1 MPILGLAPSAPAP
14 EAPAS
19 TLWSDAL
26 ETYRA
31 AVEAP
36 RRVTASRVEALAL
49 SGASLGDVPCESVRV
64 SFDGEQT
71 EQWRASF
78 VFTDPAMVPVSSSS
92 ALDGRS
98 GTRLRVWWRV
108 ETPTGW
114 LEVPCGTYVVEDP
127 TITDST
133 ALSTAVPGLDPLAV
147 ARRGRYGGTVI
158 NVGGLTVSAALARLF
173 GVLVPGYPVSI
184 DPSTVT
190 LPEHYELWDRDPSED
205 WTEIAAMAGMRVRTD
220 RWGVITVRPEPD
232 PQALAADWQEGPA
245 CPVTDLSSTIKTS
258 TIPRRVV
265 VVSTSPD
272 VTPVIVGQWINPDAD
287 ELSLVTE
294 QRIESSTVASQEAAD
309 NLARM
314 TGERW
319 RRPQQSV
326 EVSVPARP
334 DLGYRDR
341 VALTRQRAAV
351 SGVFAVGGWELSLAG
366 PDTDPAL
373 MRVTMMMRQ

>member
-1 MPILGLAPSAPAP
+1 MALQPVNRRSVPEDVFEQILADVLSGEMRPGEPLPSERRLAEVLGVSRPAV
-14 EAPAS
+14 
-19 TLWSDAL
+19 
-26 ETYRA
+26 R
-31 AVEAP
+31 
-36 RRVTASRVEALAL
+36 EALK
-49 SGASLGDVPCESVRV
+49 RV
-64 SFDGEQT
+64 
-71 EQWRASF
+71 
-78 VFTDPAMVPVSSSS
+78 
-92 ALDGRS
+92 
-98 GTRLRVWWRV
+98 
-108 ETPTGW
+108 
-114 LEVPCGTYVVEDP
+114 
-127 TITDST
+127 
-133 ALSTAVPGLDPLAV
+133 
-147 ARRGRYGGTVI
+147 
-158 NVGGLTVSAALARLF
+158 AAECC
-173 GVLVPGYPVSI
+173 I

-245 CPVTDLSSTIKTS
+245 CPVTGPSSTIKTS

-326 EVSVPARP
+326 EVTVPARP

-373 MRVTMMMRQ
+373 MRVTMMTRQ